1 MPRDMRAST
10 GSIQMVSRR
19 PLLGLAALA
28 PVAARAQAP
37 TPGWAPNRPLHLIV
51 PIAPGGALDITA
63 RMLGERLQPLL
74 GQSVVVEN
82 RAGAGGN
89 IGAEFV
95 ARAEKDGHTLLI
107 GAANTLVAN
116 KYLYGSRMPLDPL
129 KDLAPISRVSTG
141 TILMVVNA
149 KRPWTSFAELVAA
162 ARAAPG
168 KITMGSSGTGTTSHL
183 TMELVKKVAGI
194 DITHVPYRGGG
205 PAIQDLLSG
214 NIDMMFDVMPALMPH
229 VREGRFRALA
239 VGSARRVTYVPGLEA
254 VPGMDELLPGK
265 GVDAQVWYA
274 IMAPAGTPQPALAR
288 LHATITQVARA
299 PEFGERLVPLG
310 FQPVTDASPEE
321 FGRFLAAEEGRWR
334 TLVEISGAQAE

>member
-1 MPRDMRAST
+1 MIR
-10 GSIQMVSRR
+10 RR
-19 PLLGLAALA
+19 PLLGLAAALA
-28 PVAARAQAP
+28 PAAARAQA
-37 TPGWAPNRPLHLIV
+37 WAPSRPMRLVV
-51 PIAPGGALDITA
+51 PIAAGGALDITA
-63 RMLGERLQPLL
+63 RMLGEKLQPML
-74 GQSVVVEN
+74 GQPVVVEN

-95 ARAEKDGHTLLI
+95 AHAEKDGHTLLVA
-107 GAANTLVAN
+107 AANTLAAN
-116 KYLYGSRMPLDPL
+116 KYLYGSRMPIDPL
-129 KDLAPISRVSTG
+129 KELSPVTRVSTG

-149 KRPWTSFAELVAA
+149 ERPWKTFTELVAA
-162 ARAAPG
+162 AKAAPG

-183 TMELVKKVAGI
+183 YMELVKKVAGI

-205 PAIQDLLSG
+205 PAIQDLLAG

-239 VGSARRVTYVPGLEA
+239 VGSAERVTYVPGLEN
-254 VPGMDELLPGK
+254 VPSMGELLPGK

-274 IMAPAGTPQPALAR
+274 VMAPAGTPEPVLAR
-288 LHATITQVARA
+288 LHGAITDVVKA

-310 FQPVTDASPEE
+310 FQPVTDASPEA
-321 FGRFLAAEEGRWR
+321 FRAFWKAEEGRWK